1 MTIVTVNPQGQI
13 IVDEDVVKQL
23 GVKPGDRVELNVLS
37 GGKADI
43 GAPKKTLTFR
53 DVKGFLE
60 GKTNGRRLTID
71 EINEAIEEAGAKA
84 GLGE

>member
-37 GGKADI
+37 GG
-43 GAPKKTLTFR
+43 
-53 DVKGFLE
+53 
-60 GKTNGRRLTID
+60 RLTSVPRRRR
-71 EINEAIEEAGAKA
+71 
-84 GLGE
+84 